1 MSTQIRAVLIAKCS
15 LLGSRGVASGI
26 FKRPLDNSVEVTR
39 TGLAGDE
46 HGDKKHHGGPE
57 KAIHHYPF
65 DHYAIWKSEVPKFAV
80 VLDREGAFGENI
92 STEGLT
98 EADVCIGDIY
108 RLGSALVEVSQARQP
123 CWRLNER
130 FGDAAM
136 ARRVQDTGRTGWYYR
151 VLEEG
156 RIGPDDTID
165 LLDRPAADWPLSRIL
180 HLLYRDTLNIDDLAQ
195 LTELNQLPESWRL
208 LARRRL
214 ENRTVE
220 EWSRRLNTP
229 EGAKP

>member
-1 MSTQIRAVLIAKCS
+1 MNTLIRAVLIGKRS
-15 LLGSRGVASGI
+15 SLGSKGVVSGI
-26 FKRPLDNSVEVTR
+26 FKRPLDHSVEVTR

-65 DHYAIWKSEVPKFAV
+65 DHYAIWKSEVPEFAV
-80 VLDREGAFGENI
+80 ALDREGAFGENI

-108 RLGSALVEVSQARQP
+108 RLGTALVKVSQARQP

-130 FGDAAM
+130 FGDTAM

-156 RIGPDDTID
+156 QVGPGDTID
-165 LLDRPAADWPLSRIL
+165 LLERPAADWPLSRIL
-180 HLLYRDTLNIDDLAQ
+180 HLLYRDMLNIDDLAQ
-195 LTELNQLPESWRL
+195 LTELNQLPESWCL

-214 ENRTVE
+214 EHRTVE

-229 EGAKP
+229 EGAAS

>member
-1 MSTQIRAVLIAKCS
+1 MSTLIRAVLIGKCS
-15 LLGSRGVASGI
+15 SLGNRGVVSGI
-26 FKRPLDNSVEVTR
+26 FKRPLDHAVEVTR
-39 TGLAGDE
+39 TGLTGDE
-46 HGDKKHHGGPE
+46 QGDKKHHSGPE

-65 DHYAIWKSEVPKFAV
+65 DHYAIWKSEVPEFAV
-80 VLDREGAFGENI
+80 ALDREGAFGENI
-92 STEGLT
+92 STEGLI

-108 RLGSALVEVSQARQP
+108 RLGTALVEVSQARQP

-130 FGDAAM
+130 FGNTTM

-151 VLEEG
+151 VLDAG
-156 RIGPDDTID
+156 QVGPGDSID
-165 LLDRPAADWPLSRIL
+165 LVERPAPDWPLSRIL